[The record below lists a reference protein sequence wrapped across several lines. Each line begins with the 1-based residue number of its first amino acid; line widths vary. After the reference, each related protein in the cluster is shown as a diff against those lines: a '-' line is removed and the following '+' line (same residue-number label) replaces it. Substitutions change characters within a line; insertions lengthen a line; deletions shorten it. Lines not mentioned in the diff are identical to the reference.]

1 MRAKA
6 MWRGGILDDREPG
19 RELTVGVLGGLGP
32 EATVDFMAKVLAA
45 TGAATDQE
53 HLHLIVDCNPK
64 VANRNDAIAGRGPS
78 PAPQL
83 VAMARRLETAG
94 ADFLVMACN
103 AAHAF
108 AADIRTAVRIPF
120 VSIIDETV
128 AALQR
133 DLPGLEAVAV
143 LAAGGCRMARLYE
156 NALAAHG
163 IRPVSPDDEEQASLM
178 QAIYAIKAGRAAST
192 RDDLVALSERL
203 VGRGAQAVVAGCT
216 EVPLVLRQGDLSR
229 PMLDSTQA
237 LAQATVAYAR
247 RQRPLP
253 SV

>member
-1 MRAKA
+1 M
-6 MWRGGILDDREPG
+6 
-19 RELTVGVLGGLGP
+19 
-32 EATVDFMAKVLAA
+32 
-45 TGAATDQE
+45 
-53 HLHLIVDCNPK
+53 
-64 VANRNDAIAGRGPS
+64 
-78 PAPQL
+78 
-83 VAMARRLETAG
+83 
-94 ADFLVMACN
+94 
-103 AAHAF
+103 
-108 AADIRTAVRIPF
+108 RIPF

-163 IRPVSPDDEEQASLM
+163 IAPVSPDDGEQARLM
-178 QAIYAIKAGRAAST
+178 QAIYAIKAGRAAAT
-192 RDDLVALSERL
+192 RGELVALSETL
-203 VGRGAQAVVAGCT
+203 IGRGARAVIAGCT

-237 LAQATVAYAR
+237 LAEATVAYAR